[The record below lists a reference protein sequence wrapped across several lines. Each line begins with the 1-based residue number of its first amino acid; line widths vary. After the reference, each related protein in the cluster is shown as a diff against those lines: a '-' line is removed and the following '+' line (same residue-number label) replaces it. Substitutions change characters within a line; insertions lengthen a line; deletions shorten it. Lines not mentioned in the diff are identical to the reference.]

1 MDFNEYAI
9 KYEYEEKRRQMQA
22 SVYKSQLKKK
32 RKKAKKNVVQSVISQ
47 KNKENID

>member
-22 SVYKSQLKKK
+22 SVYRSQLKKK
-32 RKKAKKNVVQSVISQ
+32 RKKAKKRTWFNLFFYKKI
-47 KNKENID
+47 KKI

>member
-22 SVYKSQLKKK
+22 SVYRSQLKKK
-32 RKKAKKNVVQSVISQ
+32 AKKRTWFNLFFLQ